1 MARPPSNP
9 LSGIQVPP
17 HLSAWAEAL
26 GEALGRGVARGLN
39 QALTSS
45 GLAGGGAGAG
55 PAPVKRGPGRPR
67 KVSTAGAVSADRQCK
82 VDGCQ
87 NPARS
92 KGLCSKHYQA
102 ERRKVVGK
110 KG

>member
-1 MARPPSNP
+1 MARTPSNP
-9 LSGIQVPP
+9 FSGIQVPP

-39 QALTSS
+39 SALTAS
-45 GLAGGGAGAG
+45 GLGTTQ
-55 PAPVKRGPGRPR
+55 PAKRGPGRPP
-67 KVSTAGAVSADRQCK
+67 KSSAGAVSADQRCK
-82 VDGCQ
+82 AEGCQ

-102 ERRKVVGK
+102 ERRQQLK
-110 KG
+110 K